1 MFVLRASPVQRAVRA
16 AVACAQPIERSPW
29 HLTSRHLSSSA
40 QLVAVSKSQGKT
52 RSGLRGFHATTTTS
66 KIVAYKLADIGE
78 GITEC
83 EIIQWFVKPGDKVSQ
98 FDKICEVAS
107 DKATVEITSRYD
119 GIVKKLH
126 YNDNDIALVGKPIV
140 DIELDEQPTEA
151 ESAPPADAT
160 QGVASPPA
168 PEAVASRSPKD
179 FTEDRT
185 NDVVYATPAV
195 RRIARENSIDLRF
208 VEGTGKG
215 GRILKEDVHRFVELG
230 ESPLAM
236 HSPAKA
242 AAAATAPSAED
253 SAVTDEPRPPFV
265 QANTSATAS
274 NASLASASAIVAGED
289 HTASLS
295 PIQRAMFKSMTESL
309 GIPHFRFKDEIELD
323 ALMRA
328 RQHINDHLLALG
340 DASATKLSFMPFFI
354 KAASLALA
362 KYPILNARVISD
374 GSAPPSLLY
383 RAAHNIGVAM
393 DTPGGLLVPNIKHA
407 QTKSLIDIAADLQ
420 RLVQKGKAGAIA
432 GADLKGGTFTLSN
445 VGMIGGT
452 YLSPVLVSSEVCI
465 GALGKI
471 QRLPRFE
478 TTVVDGVAAERVVP
492 KHILVASWS
501 ADHRVV
507 DGATMARFA
516 TLFKQLLENPELML
530 ANMR

>member
-1 MFVLRASPVQRAVRA
+1 MFTLRTPVQRALRTT
-16 AVACAQPIERSPW
+16 VARAQPIERSIWRSP
-29 HLTSRHLSSSA
+29 SRPLCSGA
-40 QLVAVSKSQGKT
+40 PLAVIPKGRGTGCQT
-52 RSGLRGFHATTTTS
+52 RSELRGFHSTTSTS

-140 DIELDEQPTEA
+140 DIELDEQSTDTETA
-151 ESAPPADAT
+151 QPQDATKEPAPP
-160 QGVASPPA
+160 QA
-168 PEAVASRSPKD
+168 PEASSEQPPRD
-179 FTEDRT
+179 FTGDRT

-195 RRIARENSIDLRF
+195 RRIAREHSIDLRF
-208 VEGTGKG
+208 VEGTGKS

-230 ESPLAM
+230 EPSPTL
-236 HSPAKA
+236 HSSVKVA
-242 AAAATAPSAED
+242 AASSIDGSITA
-253 SAVTDEPRPPFV
+253 DEPQPPFI
-265 QANTSATAS
+265 QANTGATAS
-274 NASLASASAIVAGED
+274 SVSLASASAMVAGED

-309 GIPHFRFKDEIELD
+309 SIPHFRFKDEIELD

-328 RQHINDHLLALG
+328 RQNINDHLLALG
-340 DASATKLSFMPFFI
+340 DAPVTKLSYMPFFI

-362 KYPILNARVISD
+362 KYPILNARVVTD
-374 GSAPPSLLY
+374 GTSPPSLLY

-420 RLVQKGKAGAIA
+420 RLVQKGKAGAIS

-465 GALGKI
+465 GALGKV

-478 TTVVDGVAAERVVP
+478 TTVVDGVAVERVVP

-516 TLFKQLLENPELML
+516 TLYKQLLENPELML

>member
-1 MFVLRASPVQRAVRA
+1 MLALRAPVQRAVRTTA
-16 AVACAQPIERSPW
+16 TRVQQIERSLW
-29 HLTSRHLSSSA
+29 LLSSRPLCSSA
-40 QLVAVSKSQGKT
+40 PLAVVPKSQGT
-52 RSGLRGFHATTTTS
+52 GFQARSELRGFHATTATS

-140 DIELDEQPTEA
+140 DIELDEQL
-151 ESAPPADAT
+151 ADAEAAQTPDATT
-160 QGVASPPA
+160 QATASSPA
-168 PEAVASRSPKD
+168 PEATADQPPRD
-179 FTEDRT
+179 FTSDRT
-185 NDVVYATPAV
+185 NDVIYATPAV
-195 RRIARENSIDLRF
+195 RRIAREHSIDLRY

-215 GRILKEDVHRFVELG
+215 GRILKEDVHRFVEHG
-230 ESPLAM
+230 ESP
-236 HSPAKA
+236 AKVA
-242 AAAATAPSAED
+242 AASTIEGSVAS
-253 SAVTDEPRPPFV
+253 DELRSPFI
-265 QANTSATAS
+265 QANTGATAS
-274 NASLASASAIVAGED
+274 NVSLASASAMVAGED
-289 HTASLS
+289 HAASLS

-309 GIPHFRFKDEIELD
+309 TIPHFRFKDEIELD

-328 RQHINDHLLALG
+328 RQHINNHLLSLG
-340 DASATKLSFMPFFI
+340 DSPVTKLSFMPFFI

-362 KYPILNARVISD
+362 KYPILNARVVAD
-374 GSAPPSLLY
+374 GTSPPSLLY

-393 DTPGGLLVPNIKHA
+393 DTPGGLMVPNIKHA

-420 RLVQKGKAGAIA
+420 RLVQKGKAGAISS
-432 GADLKGGTFTLSN
+432 ADLKGGTFTLSN

-465 GALGKI
+465 GAFGKV

-516 TLFKQLLENPELML
+516 TLYKQLLENPELML

>member
-1 MFVLRASPVQRAVRA
+1 M
-16 AVACAQPIERSPW
+16 
-29 HLTSRHLSSSA
+29 LT
-40 QLVAVSKSQGKT
+40 QLVVDAKHQDTTRQT
-52 RSGLRGFHATTTTS
+52 RSGQRNFHATVSTN

-83 EIIQWFVKPGDKVSQ
+83 EIVQWFVKPGDKVSQ

-119 GIVKKLH
+119 GIVKKLY

-140 DIELDEQPTEA
+140 DVELDEQPVE
-151 ESAPPADAT
+151 ADADAAQPPPGT
-160 QGVASPPA
+160 QGTLSKSQA
-168 PEAVASRSPKD
+168 PEPAVNTRHSSDQVPKD
-179 FTEDRT
+179 FTGDRT
-185 NDVVYATPAV
+185 SDVVYATPAV
-195 RRIARENSIDLRF
+195 RRIAREYSVDLRF
-208 VEGTGKG
+208 VKGSGKS
-215 GRILKEDVHRFVELG
+215 GRILKEDVHRHVEHGDISLRP
-230 ESPLAM
+230 S
-236 HSPAKA
+236 AKA
-242 AAAATAPSAED
+242 EATAACVNSDATE
-253 SAVTDEPRPPFV
+253 ELQPPFV
-265 QANTSATAS
+265 QANTGSTAS
-274 NASLASASAIVAGED
+274 GVSLTSASAMVAGKD

-323 ALMRA
+323 ALIRA
-328 RQHINDHLLALG
+328 RQHINSHLLALG
-340 DASATKLSFMPFFI
+340 DAPVAKLSFMPFFI

-362 KYPILNARVISD
+362 KYPILNARVVAD
-374 GSAPPSLLY
+374 GTAPPSLLY

-420 RLVQKGKAGAIA
+420 CLVQKGKAGAIS

-465 GALGKI
+465 GAFGKV

-478 TTVVDGVAAERVVP
+478 TTLVDGVAVERVVP

-516 TLFKQLLENPELML
+516 TLYKQLLENPELML
-530 ANMR
+530 ATMK